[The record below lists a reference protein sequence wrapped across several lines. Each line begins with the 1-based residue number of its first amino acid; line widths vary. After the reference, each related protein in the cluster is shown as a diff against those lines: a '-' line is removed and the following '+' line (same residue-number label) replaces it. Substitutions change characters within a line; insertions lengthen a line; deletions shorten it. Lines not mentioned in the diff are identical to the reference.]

1 MTVAQYLLPHFPST
15 SQGSLAVSVES
26 YRSISAWQPD
36 MTLSEESFD
45 RLQDII
51 ESAGGSIVC
60 EFLDECIRPFH
71 NDISTEG
78 DVVDAYAKAIYD
90 DKVPQCIFQPA
101 WETRFEH
108 LKKLIEEYR
117 IDGVLW
123 YQLSFD
129 EIYDMEYTCI
139 AKWIKEINV
148 PIMKLESSYEYSR
161 EAMAPLTTRL
171 ESFVDSIKEAK

>member
-1 MTVAQYLLPHFPST
+1 MRRPST
-15 SQGSLAVSVES
+15 TTRC
-26 YRSISAWQPD
+26 RSASSSP
-36 MTLSEESFD
+36 
-45 RLQDII
+45 
-51 ESAGGSIVC
+51 
-60 EFLDECIRPFH
+60 P
-71 NDISTEG
+71 
-78 DVVDAYAKAIYD
+78 
-90 DKVPQCIFQPA
+90 
-101 WETRFEH
+101 ETRFEH